1 MYEREGGQFVR
12 QQFPLLTGLLYG
24 LGVAAAMLISPRKLA
39 VIGGVAL
46 LVAGIGISHLHG
58 L

>member
-1 MYEREGGQFVR
+1 VR

-39 VIGGVAL
+39 VAGGLAL
-46 LVAGIGISHLHG
+46 LAAGIGLSHLHVI
-58 L
+58 

>member
-1 MYEREGGQFVR
+1 MR

-24 LGVAAAMLISPRKLA
+24 LGVTAALLISPRKLL
-39 VIGGVAL
+39 VIGGIAML
-46 LVAGIGISHLHG
+46 GAGLGIAHIHLHG